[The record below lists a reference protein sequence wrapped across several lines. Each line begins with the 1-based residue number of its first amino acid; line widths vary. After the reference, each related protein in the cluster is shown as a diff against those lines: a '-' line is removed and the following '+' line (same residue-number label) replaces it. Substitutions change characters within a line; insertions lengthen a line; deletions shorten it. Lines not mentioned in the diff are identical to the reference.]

1 MRILH
6 IGSGFRPFR
15 RGGLVAYVEDLMDAQ
30 VARGDEVAYFFS
42 GRSYPLVP
50 GPRLR
55 RWRRGGVAM
64 LEMLNSPLY
73 DHGRQPRR
81 EVAEPHVERLARE
94 VIAEVRPDVVHVQ
107 ELAGLPSSVLDVARD
122 AGVPVV
128 VTLQDYFLL
137 CPTFKLLDAA
147 GQVCLRREIGA
158 DCVAT
163 TALDGRHRG
172 LMYEETVRHDAPRLP
187 DLAARAAAKLAPP
200 QRESARPDASAFQRR
215 RDVNVERL
223 SRADVVIAMSHRV
236 AEIHAQLGVD
246 PARLRT
252 VALTLAHIERLTPRT
267 PRPGASVTFAT
278 LAAFESIPK
287 GGRLLLDA
295 LHAMRAA
302 PGSFRLLVFGYAD
315 PMFVREAE
323 ALAGVELRGPFKP
336 ADLDGL
342 LDEVDVG
349 LMTSVWEE
357 AYGYAGVEFLAKG
370 IPLVANAIG
379 GVVDYVRDGE
389 TGWLNASRS
398 AAELAA
404 LLDRLAADPGEVAVM
419 AARVRER
426 RDAIVKPMSVHADE
440 MDAIYRDCV
449 TATRAV

>member
-6 IGSGFRPFR
+6 VGAGFRPFR

-30 VARGDEVAYFFS
+30 VARGDEVFYFFS
-42 GRSYPLVP
+42 GRSYPLAP

-55 RWRRGGVAM
+55 RWRQRGVAM

-73 DHGRQPRR
+73 DHGRQPKR
-81 EVAEPHVERLARE
+81 EISEPRVEALLEA
-94 VIAEVRPDVVHVQ
+94 VVAEVRPDVVHVQ
-107 ELAGLPSSVLDVARD
+107 ELAGLPSSIIDVARA

-128 VTLQDYFLL
+128 VTLQDYFFL
-137 CPTFKLLDAA
+137 CPTFKLLDAR
-147 GQVCLRREIGA
+147 GEVCLRREIGA

-172 LMYEETVRHDAPRLP
+172 LMYEETIRHDLPQLP
-187 DLAARAAAKLAPP
+187 DLVPRAAAKLAPR
-200 QRESARPDASAFQRR
+200 QRESARPDAAAFQRR

-223 SRADVVIAMSHRV
+223 NRADLVIAMSHRV
-236 AEIHAQLGVD
+236 AEIHAELGVERE
-246 PARLRT
+246 RLRT
-252 VALTLAHIERLTPRT
+252 VHLTLAHIERLTPRA
-267 PRPGASVTFAT
+267 PRDGGEGPVTFAS
-278 LAAFESIPK
+278 LAAFESVPK

-295 LHAMRAA
+295 LRTMQA
-302 PGSFRLLVFGYAD
+302 PAGSFRLLVFGYAD
-315 PMFVREAE
+315 PMFVREVE
-323 ALAGVELRGPFKP
+323 AIPGVELRGPFKP
-336 ADLDGL
+336 EELDGL

-389 TGWLNASRS
+389 TGWLNRARS
-398 AAELAA
+398 PDGLAA
-404 LLDRLAADPGEVAVM
+404 LLDRLAAEPGEVAAM

-426 RDAIVKPMSVHADE
+426 RGELVKPMPRHADE
-440 MDAIYRDCV
+440 MDAIYREV
-449 TATRAV
+449 SA